1 MKDISEA
8 LKELERLKLKNLL
21 EIYDL
26 RYENEILRNDIDRAI
41 KDRRNQKLREKRYR
55 EKQSKLKL
63 VV

>member
-26 RYENEILRNDIDRAI
+26 RYENENLKAEIARD
-41 KDRRNQKLREKRYR
+41 KKEKRNQKLREKRFK